1 MEDMGNIM
9 DEEVFVEKVGWNPYQ
24 VHLNMEDG
32 EVEFCMPHPL
42 SGLMKQ
48 VDKIPLS
55 ECQETV
61 RRMSTRK
68 RCMNPY

>member
-1 MEDMGNIM
+1 M

-24 VHLNMEDG
+24 VRLNMEDG

-55 ECQETV
+55 VQRLAGRYV